1 MKRIKWGHLIVIII
15 VIILSLI
22 SIFYY
27 GKNVK
32 FGLDLRGGVH
42 LVLQASQ
49 IIETE
54 ETASTK
60 SEDTTKK
67 EGEVQT
73 AQEEQPQESE
83 QSPEEQKTSQE
94 EQPETTES
102 TRKIT
107 AADLEKTK
115 SVIEKRINA
124 LGVSEVLVTIS
135 GNDRIIVDI
144 PGYTN
149 IEEAKNIIGRIAV
162 LTFKDEEGNV
172 LITGKNQK
180 CNIFISSNK

>member
-54 ETASTK
+54 ETA
-60 SEDTTKK
+60 
-67 EGEVQT
+67 
-73 AQEEQPQESE
+73 
-83 QSPEEQKTSQE
+83 
-94 EQPETTES
+94 
-102 TRKIT
+102 
-107 AADLEKTK
+107 
-115 SVIEKRINA
+115 
-124 LGVSEVLVTIS
+124 
-135 GNDRIIVDI
+135 
-144 PGYTN
+144 
-149 IEEAKNIIGRIAV
+149 AK
-162 LTFKDEEGNV
+162 
-172 LITGKNQK
+172 
-180 CNIFISSNK
+180 